1 MLVSLNK
8 GTVAMLLSPTNPPG
22 IQLYSYAN
30 ALLFWLKNILF
41 DHMSENAPVLKAKRI
56 FLNYE
61 NMLAVQI

>member
-1 MLVSLNK
+1 
-8 GTVAMLLSPTNPPG
+8 MLLSPTNPPG